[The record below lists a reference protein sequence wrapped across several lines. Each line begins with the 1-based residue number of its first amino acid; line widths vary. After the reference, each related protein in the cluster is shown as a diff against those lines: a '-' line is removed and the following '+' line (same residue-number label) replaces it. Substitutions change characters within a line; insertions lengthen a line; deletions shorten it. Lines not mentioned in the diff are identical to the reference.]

1 MLACA
6 SSLLPTLRLSG
17 VAFSFHNSILTSS
30 LLMASLLSTHE
41 PSVYELSVRETS
53 VTLTGLLP
61 PVAEN
66 KIQCWIRSRHV
77 IYSAVERFTDCIMTL
92 GGSVI
97 SVDSVGKIWMGNH
110 RQVILY
116 RVKASLHTPHHDL
129 KQYWFK
135 YGSLRTRFDPQI

>member
-1 MLACA
+1 M
-6 SSLLPTLRLSG
+6 T
-17 VAFSFHNSILTSS
+17 
-30 LLMASLLSTHE
+30 SLLSTHE
-41 PSVYELSVRETS
+41 PSVHELSVHELSVREPS
-53 VTLTGLLP
+53 VTPTGLLP

-77 IYSAVERFTDCIMTL
+77 ICSGNFFVFETVDYSAVERFTDCIMTL

-97 SVDSVGKIWMGNH
+97 SVDSVGKIWIGNH

>member
-1 MLACA
+1 M
-6 SSLLPTLRLSG
+6 T
-17 VAFSFHNSILTSS
+17 
-30 LLMASLLSTHE
+30 SLLSTHE
-41 PSVYELSVRETS
+41 PSVHELSVREPS
-53 VTLTGLLP
+53 VTPTGLLP

-77 IYSAVERFTDCIMTL
+77 ICSGNFFVFETVDYSAVERFTDCIMTL

-97 SVDSVGKIWMGNH
+97 SVDSVGKIWIGNH